1 MNGVW
6 GKECAL
12 LLAAAT
18 DVQEEAKGML
28 ESYQFWQNLHWH
40 SVGEVVAYGVD
51 KRRCSKLAYLEQAQE
66 VRFSLNFRRIRE
78 EVFLPDLFL
87 LSFYLELKR

>member
-1 MNGVW
+1 MA

-28 ESYQFWQNLHWH
+28 ESYRILAEYLHWH
-40 SVGEVVAYGVD
+40 SVGEVVAYGVI
-51 KRRCSKLAYLEQAQE
+51 KRRCSKYGVSRTSSG
-66 VRFSLNFRRIRE
+66 VRFSLNF
-78 EVFLPDLFL
+78 
-87 LSFYLELKR
+87 